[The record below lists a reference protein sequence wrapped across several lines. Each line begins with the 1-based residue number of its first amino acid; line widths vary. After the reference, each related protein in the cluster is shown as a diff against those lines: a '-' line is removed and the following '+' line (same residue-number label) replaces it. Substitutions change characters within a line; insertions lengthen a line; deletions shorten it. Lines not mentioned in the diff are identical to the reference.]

1 MNKLI
6 YVYYINIYIKYI
18 NKSIYNNKQ
27 KNIYKKKNE
36 ISPKIHW

>member
-18 NKSIYNNKQ
+18 KKNLYIIIN
-27 KNIYKKKNE
+27 KNIYTKKNE